1 MKRIISLFLAALILL
16 GTIASSIMMVAYAD
30 EDTSSSEAE
39 DEKEK
44 PDGVHAGGDIYI
56 ESYDYDAA
64 KERLTIVM
72 IDAGYDPDLQLPD
85 DTYLES
91 FYAALMSSNFYPA
104 SSVDYSRPA
113 SITDMDNGGVEILK
127 WDNTPGPFPL
137 IGAGLRLRFTFPNV
151 KWDGEGNEIY
161 FRYSYCY
168 GMEATTHKLE
178 NSGTIRANLT
188 QIKPLEKEEPQESKP
203 ETQKPE
209 PATPYILLKGYDYG
223 GADVPAG
230 SDFDLALTLYNTS
243 ADLAL
248 ENIVIKVTPSKG
260 LSIIGAS
267 NTYYISGIGKQ
278 GTVVQ
283 SIPLKCLTSAVPGGE
298 SVAVSFSYEYV
309 SNDTRKTLSSEETVS
324 VPVAQAD
331 RFEVELTDVP
341 TLMWPGE
348 RSTVMV
354 NFVNKGRSE
363 LYNLTATISGNI
375 EDPNQIHNLG
385 NIAAGASGNAKF
397 QLVSNE
403 PGGLVDCVI
412 TLSYENAEGV
422 ITEVTKN
429 LQCEVYD
436 NSQDFVD
443 VGIEEPMPAVV
454 PEQTGMQWWQVL
466 LVAVGCLALGGFA
479 GYWMFLKTKMKRE
492 YDDDFDDDDDD
503 EEDDD

>member
-30 EDTSSSEAE
+30 EDEAE
-39 DEKEK
+39 DEKK
-44 PDGVHAGGDIYI
+44 PDGVYAGNGIYI
-56 ESYDYDAA
+56 ESYDYNKS
-64 KERLTIVM
+64 KETLTIVLV
-72 IDAGYDPDLQLPD
+72 DANYDPEKLLPD
-85 DTYLES
+85 EDSCQE

-104 SSVDYSRPA
+104 SAKDDKRGP
-113 SITDMDNGGVEILK
+113 SITDLSKEGIEILG
-127 WDNTPGPFPL
+127 WPGDENAPFPT
-137 IGAGLRLRFTFPNV
+137 IGLGFRVKFTFPEV
-151 KWDGEGNEIY
+151 AWDGEGNEIY
-161 FRYSYCY
+161 FRYAYNFLGVDGDAEIKS
-168 GMEATTHKLE
+168 G
-178 NSGTIRANLT
+178 GTIRANLT

-203 ETQKPE
+203 ETPKPE

-354 NFVNKGRSE
+354 NYVNKGRSE

-454 PEQTGMQWWQVL
+454 PEQTGMRWWQVA

>member
-30 EDTSSSEAE
+30 EDEAD
-39 DEKEK
+39 DEEK
-44 PDGVHAGGDIYI
+44 PDGVYAGNGIYI
-56 ESYDYDAA
+56 ESYDYN
-64 KERLTIVM
+64 KEKETLTIVLV
-72 IDAGYDPDLQLPD
+72 DANYDAEKQQPG
-85 DTYLES
+85 TEACET

-104 SSVDYSRPA
+104 NSKDYNRSP
-113 SITDMDNGGVEILK
+113 SITEDIEVKGWGTKDE
-127 WDNTPGPFPL
+127 TFPL
-137 IGAGLRLRFTFPNV
+137 IGLGFRVVFTFPNV
-151 KWDGEGNEIY
+151 KWDGEGNEVY
-161 FRYSYCY
+161 FRYAYEFDGVDGDKNISS
-168 GMEATTHKLE
+168 A
-178 NSGTIRANLT
+178 GTIRANLT

-203 ETQKPE
+203 ETPKPE

-354 NFVNKGRSE
+354 NYVNKGRSE

-454 PEQTGMQWWQVL
+454 PEQTGMRWWQVA

>member
-44 PDGVHAGGDIYI
+44 PDGVYAGNGIYI
-56 ESYDYDAA
+56 ESYDYNKS
-64 KERLTIVM
+64 KETLTIVLV
-72 IDAGYDPDLQLPD
+72 DANYDPEKLLPD
-85 DTYLES
+85 EDSCQE
-91 FYAALMSSNFYPA
+91 FYAALMFSNFYPA
-104 SSVDYSRPA
+104 SAKDDKRGPSIVDLTTTG
-113 SITDMDNGGVEILK
+113 IKILG
-127 WDNTPGPFPL
+127 WPGDENTPFPTV
-137 IGAGLRLRFTFPNV
+137 GLGFRVQFEFPNV

-161 FRYSYCY
+161 FRYAYYFKGVDGDAEIKS
-168 GMEATTHKLE
+168 G
-178 NSGTIRANLT
+178 GTIRANLT

-203 ETQKPE
+203 ETPKPE

-354 NFVNKGRSE
+354 NYVNKGRSE

-454 PEQTGMQWWQVL
+454 PEQTGMRWWQVA

-492 YDDDFDDDDDD
+492 YDDDFDDDD

>member
-1 MKRIISLFLAALILL
+1 MKRIISLALAALILL
-16 GTIASSIMMVAYAD
+16 GTVASSIMMIAYAD
-30 EDTSSSEAE
+30 EADSSSSTAAD
-39 DEKEK
+39 DEEK
-44 PDGVHAGGDIYI
+44 PDGVYAGGDIYI

-64 KERLTIVM
+64 KESLTIVM

-161 FRYSYCY
+161 FRFAYCY
-168 GMEATTHKLE
+168 GMEATTHKLK

-188 QIKPLEKEEPQESKP
+188 QIKPLEKEEEKPVTSQP
-203 ETQKPE
+203 ETPKPE
-209 PATPYILLKGYDYG
+209 PATPYILLQDYSYG
-223 GADVPAG
+223 DADVPAG
-230 SDFDLALTLYNTS
+230 SEFDLKLTLYNTS
-243 ADLAL
+243 GDLAL
-248 ENIVIKVTPSKG
+248 ENIVVKVTPTDG
-260 LSIIGAS
+260 LSIAGAS
-267 NTYYISGIGKQ
+267 NTYYISGIGKK
-278 GTVVQ
+278 GSVVQ
-283 SIPLKCLTSAVPGGE
+283 SIPLKCLTSAVPGNE
-298 SVAVSFSYEYV
+298 SVAINFSYEYV
-309 SNDTRKTLSSEETVS
+309 SNDMRKTLSSSETIAI
-324 VPVAQAD
+324 PVAQAD

-341 TLMWPGE
+341 TMMWPGE

-354 NFVNKGRSE
+354 NYVNKGRSE
-363 LYNLTATISGNI
+363 IYNLTATISGNI
-375 EDPNQIHNLG
+375 EDPNQTQNLG
-385 NIAAGASGNAKF
+385 NIAAGASGSAKF

-412 TLSYENAEGV
+412 TLSYENADGEV
-422 ITEVTKN
+422 TEVTKN

-443 VGIEEPMPAVV
+443 VGVEDPMPAVI
-454 PEQTGMQWWQVL
+454 PEETGMRWWQVVL
-466 LVAVGCLALGGFA
+466 IAVGCLGLGGFA

-492 YDDDFDDDDDD
+492 YDDDFDDD
-503 EEDDD
+503 EEDED